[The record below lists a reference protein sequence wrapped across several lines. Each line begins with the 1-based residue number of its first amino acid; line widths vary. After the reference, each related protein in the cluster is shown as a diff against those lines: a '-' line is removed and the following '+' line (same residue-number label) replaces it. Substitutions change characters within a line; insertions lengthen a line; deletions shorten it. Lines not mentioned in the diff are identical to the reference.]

1 MPLQTTMVLNM
12 TTSSSTSNH
21 NHFDKALQL
30 YDAANSK
37 DPNNEDENGK
47 EVAKELLYSHRM
59 LEMLNRYL
67 PDADDVA
74 KLSVAAQ
81 HIERWKSPRSDYPMN
96 RKGYHL
102 WRTNLYKFHAETA
115 AKYLLEAGYDEEF
128 IERVKLAIGKKNL
141 KTNKDTQILEDVA
154 ALTFLEHYMTAMY
167 KNFPQYDE
175 EKWIDI
181 IIRTWKKMSPAAQ
194 QFALSGDVKLPE
206 ALVPVIQKAIEKV
219 S

>member
-1 MPLQTTMVLNM
+1 M
-12 TTSSSTSNH
+12 TTSAQSTQQN
-21 NHFDKALQL
+21 FEKALQL

-37 DPNNEDENGK
+37 DPNLEIDNTNGK
-47 EVAKELLYSHRM
+47 KMPKELLYSYRM
-59 LEMLNRYL
+59 LDMLKRYL

-115 AKYLLEAGYDEEF
+115 ARFLQEAGYAKEF

-154 ALTFLEHYMTAMY
+154 ALTFIEHYMMAMY
-167 KNFPQYDE
+167 ENFPQYDE
-175 EKWIDI
+175 EKWTDI
-181 IIRTWKKMSPAAQ
+181 IIRTWKKMSSPAQ
-194 QFALSGDVKLPE
+194 DFALSGEIKLPE
-206 ALVPVIQKAIEKV
+206 ALVPVIQKALEKAA

>member
-1 MPLQTTMVLNM
+1 M
-12 TTSSSTSNH
+12 TTSTN
-21 NHFDKALQL
+21 NPDLFDKALQL

-37 DPNNEDENGK
+37 DPNFENEDGK
-47 EVAKELLYSHRM
+47 EVAKELLYSQRM
-59 LEMLNRYL
+59 LDMINRYL
-67 PDADDVA
+67 PEADDVA

-115 AKYLLEAGYDEEF
+115 AKYLAEAGYDEAF

-154 ALTFLEHYMTAMY
+154 ALTFIEHYMMAMY
-167 KNFPQYDE
+167 NNFPQYDE

-181 IIRTWKKMSPAAQ
+181 IIRTWKKMSPNAQ
-194 QFALSGDVKLPE
+194 QFALSGNVKLPE
-206 ALVPVIQKAIEKV
+206 ALVPVIQKAVEKAK
-219 S
+219 

>member
-1 MPLQTTMVLNM
+1 M
-12 TTSSSTSNH
+12 TLSAQEK
-21 NHFDKALQL
+21 FDKALRL
-30 YDAANSK
+30 YNEANSK
-37 DPNNEDENGK
+37 DPNIEPDNGS
-47 EVAKELLYSHRM
+47 EAPKELLYSQRM
-59 LEMLNRYL
+59 LDMINRYL

-102 WRTNLYKFHAETA
+102 WRTNLYKFHADTA
-115 AKYLLEAGYDEEF
+115 AKLLQEAGYDDVF

-141 KTNKDTQILEDVA
+141 KNNADTQILEDVA
-154 ALTFLEHYMTAMY
+154 ALTFLEHYMMAMY
-167 KNFPQYDE
+167 INFPQYDE

-194 QFALSGDVKLPE
+194 KFALSGNVKLAE
-206 ALVPVIQKAIEKV
+206 DLVPTIQKALAKAAA
-219 S
+219 

>member
-1 MPLQTTMVLNM
+1 M
-12 TTSSSTSNH
+12 TTSTN
-21 NHFDKALQL
+21 NPDLFDKALQL

-37 DPNNEDENGK
+37 DPNFENENGK
-47 EVAKELLYSHRM
+47 EVAKELLYSQRM
-59 LEMLNRYL
+59 LDMINRYL

-115 AKYLLEAGYDEEF
+115 AKYLAEAGYDEAF

-154 ALTFLEHYMTAMY
+154 ALTFIEHYMMAMY
-167 KNFPQYDE
+167 NNFPQYDE

-181 IIRTWKKMSPAAQ
+181 IIRTWKKMSPNAQ

-206 ALVPVIQKAIEKV
+206 ALVPVIQKAVEKAK
-219 S
+219 

>member
-1 MPLQTTMVLNM
+1 M
-12 TTSSSTSNH
+12 TTSQQ
-21 NHFDKALQL
+21 FEKALQL
-30 YDAANSK
+30 YDATNSQ
-37 DPNNEDENGK
+37 DPNIEIENDK

-59 LEMLNRYL
+59 LDILSRYL
-67 PDADDVA
+67 PEADDVA

-115 AKYLLEAGYDEEF
+115 AKLLKEAGCDEEF
-128 IERVKLAIGKKNL
+128 IGRVKLAIGKKNL

-154 ALTFLEHYMTAMY
+154 ALTFIEHYMMAMY
-167 KNFPQYDE
+167 NNFPQYDE

-181 IIRTWKKMSPAAQ
+181 IIRTWKKMSPSAQ
-194 QFALSGDVKLPE
+194 DFALSGNLKLPE
-206 ALVPVIQKAIEKV
+206 ALVPVIQKSIAKAAV
-219 S
+219 